1 MEVSTPLNAEPGIYD
16 SGLFDISLCNMVIK
30 TLFLGLTLRDS
41 GIFEI

>member
-1 MEVSTPLNAEPGIYD
+1 MEVSTPWLQSQESTIQ
-16 SGLFDISLCNMVIK
+16 GLFDISLCNMVIK